1 MFYHIRFSY
10 LGQAMYALLTCKTEW
25 MLISCWNSPR
35 AFCCW
40 FGSIWAGSSLRPSA
54 RRCSAGKEKSRA
66 LFAWGPIWDGFM
78 KYRDLFETTKC
89 AGAPGGGGSWV
100 EKNELFLKIEKKWRV
115 IFYFLHQ
122 NLKKETFQDL
132 NKRERER
139 EANADGVAGGETRKP
154 EWRPS
159 WYLPSGEA
167 PIGVFLQL
175 SPNGRWK

>member
-1 MFYHIRFSY
+1 
-10 LGQAMYALLTCKTEW
+10 
-25 MLISCWNSPR
+25 
-35 AFCCW
+35 
-40 FGSIWAGSSLRPSA
+40 
-54 RRCSAGKEKSRA
+54 
-66 LFAWGPIWDGFM
+66 M

-89 AGAPGGGGSWV
+89 AGAPGGGSWV

-154 EWRPS
+154 E
-159 WYLPSGEA
+159 
-167 PIGVFLQL
+167 
-175 SPNGRWK
+175 